1 MTSLNRAD
9 ARDGDTRRALLD
21 ATAQIML
28 EEGYAAAT
36 SRRIA
41 ARAGVKPPLVHY
53 YFPTMDDLYL
63 AVVRRG
69 AEANLDRLQRALAS
83 DQPLHA
89 LWELTSEPR
98 GAQLNLE
105 FMAMSNHRKEIR
117 AEIAASAERYRAMQV
132 AALILIMRRHNI
144 DTENF
149 SPEAVSILLN
159 SLGHMTALEHVLGIT
174 VGHGAMDT
182 LVQRY
187 LQQFEMPAPDCDPE
201 RS

>member
-1 MTSLNRAD
+1 MTSSGRAD

-21 ATAQIML
+21 AAAQIML

-69 AEANLDRLQRALAS
+69 AEANLDRLRRALAS
-83 DQPLHA
+83 AQPLRE
-89 LWELTSEPR
+89 LWNVTSEPR

-105 FMAMSNHRKEIR
+105 FMAMANHRKEIR
-117 AEIAASAERYRAMQV
+117 AEIAAAAERYRAMQV
-132 AALILIMRRHNI
+132 AALILIMRRHNL
-144 DTENF
+144 DTERF
-149 SPEAVSILLN
+149 SPEAVSVLLN

-174 VGHGAMDT
+174 DGHAATRALVG
-182 LVQRY
+182 RY
-187 LQQFEMPAPDCDPE
+187 LRRFEMPQSQDY
-201 RS
+201 